1 MPGVVTQLL
10 VGANHTVKKD
20 DVLLTLEAMKMEY
33 TIRAPKDGVILDAY
47 FQVGDQV
54 KVVMSLWTSKLLRGS
69 CMSDYVKIVEVGP
82 RDGLQNEKQALSIE
96 QRLSFINDLI
106 DAGLKFIEVGS
117 CVSAK
122 WVPQMSQSDKLFKL
136 LPQRDDLNL
145 SLLTPNLKGFDAALA
160 VGCKEVA
167 VFTAASESFTRKN
180 INCSIDESLER
191 FSKIFQAAQANHV
204 RVRGYVSCMVDCPY
218 EGAID
223 PKQVVNVVKRLYE
236 MGCYEISLGETI
248 GTATPDRVQKVWQA
262 CLAELDSNILV
273 DIFII
278 LMAWQLPIS
287 INLYSKGFESLILR
301 LLDWVVVH
309 MPKVHQGMLQLRICI
324 IYCLKL
330 DTKQGSI

>member
-1 MPGVVTQLL
+1 
-10 VGANHTVKKD
+10 
-20 DVLLTLEAMKMEY
+20 
-33 TIRAPKDGVILDAY
+33 
-47 FQVGDQV
+47 
-54 KVVMSLWTSKLLRGS
+54 
-69 CMSDYVKIVEVGP
+69 MSDYVKIVEVGP

-106 DAGLKFIEVGS
+106 DAGLKSIEVGS

-122 WVPQMSQSDKLFKL
+122 WVPQMAQSDELFKL
-136 LPQRDDLNL
+136 LPQCDDLNL
-145 SLLTPNLKGFDAALA
+145 SLLTPNLKGFEAALA

-191 FSKIFQAAQANHV
+191 FSEIFQAAQANNV

-223 PKQVVNVVKRLYE
+223 PKQVVNVVKRLHD

-262 CLAELDSNILV
+262 CLAELDSKILAGHFHNTYGMAIANIYQSLQQGIRV
-273 DIFII
+273 FDSSLAGLGGCPYAKGSSGNVATEDLYYLLSHIGYETG
-278 LMAWQLPIS
+278 
-287 INLYSKGFESLILR
+287 INLEKLMLASQNINQTLIAE
-301 LLDWVVVH
+301 
-309 MPKVHQGMLQLRICI
+309 
-324 IYCLKL
+324 IYLC
-330 DTKQGSI
+330 T

>member
-1 MPGVVTQLL
+1 M
-10 VGANHTVKKD
+10 N
-20 DVLLTLEAMKMEY
+20 
-33 TIRAPKDGVILDAY
+33 
-47 FQVGDQV
+47 
-54 KVVMSLWTSKLLRGS
+54 
-69 CMSDYVKIVEVGP
+69 DYVKIVEVGP

-122 WVPQMSQSDKLFKL
+122 WVPQMSQSDELFKL
-136 LPQRDDLNL
+136 LPQHDDLNL

-191 FSKIFQAAQANHV
+191 FSEIFQAAQANHV

-262 CLAELDSNILV
+262 CLAELDSNILAGHFHNTYGMAIANIYQSLQQGIRV
-273 DIFII
+273 FDSSLAGLGGCPYAKGASGNVATEDLYY
-278 LMAWQLPIS
+278 LMSQIGYETG
-287 INLYSKGFESLILR
+287 INLEKL
-301 LLDWVVVH
+301 
-309 MPKVHQGMLQLRICI
+309 MLASQNISQT
-324 IYCLKL
+324 LKRKNL
-330 DTKQGSI
+330 SNYANTYLQQ

>member
-1 MPGVVTQLL
+1 M
-10 VGANHTVKKD
+10 N
-20 DVLLTLEAMKMEY
+20 
-33 TIRAPKDGVILDAY
+33 
-47 FQVGDQV
+47 
-54 KVVMSLWTSKLLRGS
+54 
-69 CMSDYVKIVEVGP
+69 DYVKIVEVGP

-191 FSKIFQAAQANHV
+191 FSEIFQAAQANHV

-262 CLAELDSNILV
+262 CLAELDSNILAGHFHNTYGMAIANIYQSLQQGIR
-273 DIFII
+273 IFDSSLAGLGGCPYAKGASGNVATEDLYYLLSQIGYETG
-278 LMAWQLPIS
+278 
-287 INLYSKGFESLILR
+287 INLEKL
-301 LLDWVVVH
+301 
-309 MPKVHQGMLQLRICI
+309 MLASQNISQT
-324 IYCLKL
+324 LKRKNL
-330 DTKQGSI
+330 SNYANTYLQQ

>member
-1 MPGVVTQLL
+1 
-10 VGANHTVKKD
+10 
-20 DVLLTLEAMKMEY
+20 
-33 TIRAPKDGVILDAY
+33 
-47 FQVGDQV
+47 
-54 KVVMSLWTSKLLRGS
+54 
-69 CMSDYVKIVEVGP
+69 MSDYVKIVEVGP

-106 DAGLKFIEVGS
+106 DAGLKSIEVGS

-122 WVPQMSQSDKLFKL
+122 WVPQMAQSDELFKL
-136 LPQRDDLNL
+136 LPQRDELNL
-145 SLLTPNLKGFDAALA
+145 ILLTPNLKGFEAALA

-191 FSKIFQAAQANHV
+191 FSEIFQAAQANNV

-223 PKQVVNVVKRLYE
+223 PKQVVNVVKQLHD

-262 CLAELDSNILV
+262 CLAELDSKILAGHFHNTYGMAIANIYQSLQQGIRV
-273 DIFII
+273 FDSSLAGLGGCPYAKGSSGNVATEDLYYLLSHIGYEKGIHLEK
-278 LMAWQLPIS
+278 LMLASQN
-287 INLYSKGFESLILR
+287 INQTLNRKNLSNYANTY
-301 LLDWVVVH
+301 
-309 MPKVHQGMLQLRICI
+309 LQQSCA
-324 IYCLKL
+324 
-330 DTKQGSI
+330 

>member
-1 MPGVVTQLL
+1 
-10 VGANHTVKKD
+10 
-20 DVLLTLEAMKMEY
+20 
-33 TIRAPKDGVILDAY
+33 
-47 FQVGDQV
+47 
-54 KVVMSLWTSKLLRGS
+54 
-69 CMSDYVKIVEVGP
+69 MSDYVKIVEVGP

-191 FSKIFQAAQANHV
+191 FSEIFQAAQANHV

-262 CLAELDSNILV
+262 CLAELDSNILAGHFHNTYGMAIANIYQSLQQGIRV
-273 DIFII
+273 FDSSLAGLGGCPYAKGASGNVATEDLYY
-278 LMAWQLPIS
+278 LMSQIGYETG
-287 INLYSKGFESLILR
+287 INLEKL
-301 LLDWVVVH
+301 
-309 MPKVHQGMLQLRICI
+309 MLASQNISQT
-324 IYCLKL
+324 LKRKNL
-330 DTKQGSI
+330 SNYANTYLQQ